1 MTMPR
6 DVCAQNTVVD
16 VPSRVLR
23 VKVKDTADGL
33 SPRQKADLFRD
44 NPALLFFCGLGALVP
59 VSVADGKTGNIVSV
73 ADGKTGNIVSVA
85 DGKTGNIVS
94 VADGNTSGPLGAIF
108 FCLFAFSLCLSCV
121 CQYACQCE
129 S

>member
-1 MTMPR
+1 MPR

-23 VKVKDTADGL
+23 VKVKDTAGGL
-33 SPRQKADLFRD
+33 SPRQRADLFRD

-59 VSVADGKTGNIVSV
+59 VSVADGKTENIVSVVDGKTGNIVSVADGKTVNIVSVADGKTVNIVSV

-85 DGKTGNIVS
+85 DGKTGNIS
-94 VADGNTSGPLGAIF
+94 V
-108 FCLFAFSLCLSCV
+108 CR
-121 CQYACQCE
+121 
-129 S
+129 